1 MQPDWGDLLFTFG
14 SLKKGWEWSMLDTH
28 GTHGEPNDVTGRVL
42 DTFTSEMGNAEVAVL
57 MPIHN
62 EAETIAESVAE
73 FYDVISPKMPVELV
87 LSEDGSTDNTENVIE
102 NLSEKIPLKA
112 VLSTSRK
119 GYAGG
124 IKDGLKL
131 VKARYVLI
139 TDSDGQQDPRD
150 FWKLWNLRMKY
161 DIVSGWRKDRAD
173 ALYRKAMSKIFQL
186 RIKSTFNLPNLRD
199 ITAPFKLMKTEVAI
213 DIAQKCKF
221 MSESFWNEFSVRA
234 YVGGFSIGETPV
246 MHRQRADK
254 SATRVY
260 KPWKIPKIALAQLM
274 AISKLKL
281 ELKMEWKT

>member
-1 MQPDWGDLLFTFG
+1 MTERFL
-14 SLKKGWEWSMLDTH
+14 E
-28 GTHGEPNDVTGRVL
+28 
-42 DTFTSEMGNAEVAVL
+42 TFTSKVGKAEIAVL

-62 EAETIAESVAE
+62 EAETIDDSVME
-73 FYDVISPKMPVELV
+73 FYNIINPKMPLELV

-102 NLSEKIPLKA
+102 RLSEKVPLKA

-139 TDSDGQQDPRD
+139 TDSDGQHDPRD

-161 DIVSGWRKDRAD
+161 DIVSGWRKERAD
-173 ALYRKAMSKIFQL
+173 ASYRKIMSKLFQL
-186 RIKSTFNLPNLRD
+186 RIKSTFNLPNLMD

-213 DIAQKCKF
+213 EIAEKCRY
-221 MSESFWNEFSVRA
+221 MSESFWNEFTVRA
-234 YVGGFSIGETPV
+234 HVGGFSIGETPV
-246 MHRQRADK
+246 THRSRADK

-260 KPWKIPKIALAQLM
+260 KPWKIPKIALVQLM
-274 AISKLKL
+274 ALSKLKL
-281 ELKMEWKT
+281 ELKM

>member
-1 MQPDWGDLLFTFG
+1 M
-14 SLKKGWEWSMLDTH
+14 ETH
-28 GTHGEPNDVTGRVL
+28 GTHGEPNDVTGSVL

-62 EAETIAESVAE
+62 EAETITESVAE
-73 FYDVISPKMPVELV
+73 FYNVISPKMPVELV
-87 LSEDGSTDNTENVIE
+87 LSEDGSTDNTEDVIE
-102 NLSEKIPLKA
+102 NLSEQIPLKA

-274 AISKLKL
+274 AISKLKF